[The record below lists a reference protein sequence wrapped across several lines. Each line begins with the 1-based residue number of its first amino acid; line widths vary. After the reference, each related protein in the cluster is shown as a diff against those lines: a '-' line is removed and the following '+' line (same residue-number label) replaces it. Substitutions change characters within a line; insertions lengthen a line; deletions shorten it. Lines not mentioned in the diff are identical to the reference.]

1 MDGTRLDTE
10 RVFLGLLVCG
20 IHLQSEEVRAVVL
33 ASHLAP
39 RLDGFLGIG
48 ALIETCLYHTVQ
60 TLPHRMVLEIV
71 SSIINQPL

>member
-1 MDGTRLDTE
+1 M
-10 RVFLGLLVCG
+10 
-20 IHLQSEEVRAVVL
+20 VL